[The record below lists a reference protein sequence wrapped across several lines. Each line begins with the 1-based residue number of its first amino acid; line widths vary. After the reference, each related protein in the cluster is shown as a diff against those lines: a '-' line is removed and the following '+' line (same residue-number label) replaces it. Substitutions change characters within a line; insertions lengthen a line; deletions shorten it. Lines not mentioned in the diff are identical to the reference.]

1 MKKRIYFIL
10 VFCLIAEV
18 GYSQEFGLSFSYF
31 LPKNGDFSTPISP
44 FSFRGVGLN
53 MGRYFALETG
63 ISLYRMSGLN
73 IKDTP
78 LESNRSLVG
87 PNFTFF
93 VPGEFVIQLPARNF
107 EFDIKAGGF
116 VFYGLGQKL
125 NYGNIDRAI
134 RTMESWDVAN
144 SQFSYKNSPGYGVH
158 AGVELSVNVTK
169 QFGVS
174 LEVNYLAGG
183 SALPL
188 TGSYTGGPIAGPL
201 QTKDVSYDDAKV
213 DFTGLEVS
221 IGVYMLNNSG
231 PKRAKKRR

>member
-1 MKKRIYFIL
+1 MKKIYIG
-10 VFCLIAEV
+10 VFVLLAHV

-44 FSFRGVGLN
+44 FSFRGVGVN
-53 MGRYFALETG
+53 MGRHFALETG

-73 IKDTP
+73 MKDIP
-78 LESNRSLVG
+78 FESHSSLVG

-93 VPGEFVIQLPARNF
+93 VPGELVIQFPARNF
-107 EFDIKAGGF
+107 EFDIKGGGF
-116 VFYGLGQKL
+116 VFYGLNQKL
-125 NYGNIDRAI
+125 NYGNLDRAI
-134 RTMESWDVAN
+134 RNMEGWDVVN
-144 SQFSYKNSPGYGVH
+144 SQFSYKNSPGYGIH

-174 LEVNYLAGG
+174 LEVNYLVGG

-188 TGSYTGGPIAGPL
+188 TGSYTGGSLSGPNE
-201 QTKDVSYDDAKV
+201 TKSVQYDDAKV

-221 IGVYMLNNSG
+221 IGVFMRSG
-231 PKRAKKRR
+231 GGGPPRPKRGRR

>member
-1 MKKRIYFIL
+1 MKKLLII
-10 VFCLIAEV
+10 VFVAV
-18 GYSQEFGLSFSYF
+18 AQFGHAQEFGLSFSYF

-44 FSFRGVGLN
+44 FSFRGVGIN

-73 IKDTP
+73 MKDIP
-78 LESNRSLVG
+78 FESRQSLVG

-93 VPGEFVIQLPARNF
+93 VPGELVIQLPGNGF
-107 EFDIKAGGF
+107 EFDIKGGGF
-116 VFYGLGQKL
+116 VFYGLNQKL
-125 NYGNIDRAI
+125 NYGNLDRAI
-134 RTMESWDVAN
+134 RTMEGWDVVN
-144 SQFSYKNSPGYGVH
+144 SDFSFKNGVGFGAH

-174 LEVNYLAGG
+174 LEVNYLMGG

-188 TGSYTGGPIAGPL
+188 TGSYTGGTLAGPNV
-201 QTKDVSYDDAKV
+201 TRDVEYGDAKV

-221 IGVYMLNNSG
+221 IGVFMTGGGG
-231 PKRAKKRR
+231 PKKPKKRR

>member
-1 MKKRIYFIL
+1 MKKLLVIAFIL
-10 VFCLIAEV
+10 AS
-18 GYSQEFGLSFSYF
+18 GASHAQEFGLSFSYF

-44 FSFRGVGLN
+44 FSFRGVGINL
-53 MGRYFALETG
+53 GRYFALETG

-73 IKDTP
+73 MKDVP
-78 LESNRSLVG
+78 FESRQSMVG

-116 VFYGLGQKL
+116 VFYGLNQKL
-125 NYGNIDRAI
+125 NYGNLDRAI
-134 RTMESWDVAN
+134 RTMEGWDVAN
-144 SQFSYKNSPGYGVH
+144 SSFSFRNSPGYGVH
-158 AGVELSVNVTK
+158 GGVELSMNVTK

-174 LEVNYLAGG
+174 LEVNYLLGA

-188 TGSYTGGPIAGPL
+188 TGSYTGGMLAGPL
-201 QTKDVSYDDAKV
+201 QKKDVVYDDAKV

-221 IGVYMLNNSG
+221 IGVFMRSG
-231 PKRAKKRR
+231 GGPQKPKGKKRR